1 MADHDVCLYS
11 HLPGFLLEPVSKCVH
26 PIHGAMI
33 AVVLSD
39 LRSHCEPVTMVCP
52 ASAAGVIST
61 IQGSYYVNVLEETSS
76 GENINSCKD
85 RTHLLK
91 K

>member
-1 MADHDVCLYS
+1 
-11 HLPGFLLEPVSKCVH
+11 
-26 PIHGAMI
+26 
-33 AVVLSD
+33 
-39 LRSHCEPVTMVCP
+39 MVCP
-52 ASAAGVIST
+52 ASAAGVIS
-61 IQGSYYVNVLEETSS
+61 IVQVNYYVNVLEETSS

>member
-1 MADHDVCLYS
+1 MCYLYNNF
-11 HLPGFLLEPVSKCVH
+11 PGFVPEIVSKCVH
-26 PIHGAMI
+26 PIHI
-33 AVVLSD
+33 ALQDCWSAVRNR
-39 LRSHCEPVTMVCP
+39 RSNCEAVTMVCP
-52 ASAAGVIST
+52 ASAAGVIS
-61 IQGSYYVNVLEETSS
+61 IVQVNYYVNVLEETSS